1 MVPATGWQMRM
12 QISGGLKK
20 RLSRTFLLQAGAIS
34 IAAVVS
40 VLLAA
45 GVIKHVLVTEALRL
59 EADYFW
65 ARYELDRGF
74 PLPDT
79 RNLSGFLAPVGS
91 DQGLPEGL
99 YGIVDGFHDLPSGAG
114 FTTVYVTTRNGERL
128 YLVFDGERVNEL
140 AAYFGLIPLM
150 IVLLVLYL
158 SVWLAFRA
166 SHRAVSPVT
175 WLAREVNRLDPDA
188 PDAERFAEHR
198 LPQDADD
205 EVRVL
210 AGALGGFAHRLGA
223 FVERERTFTRDASHE
238 LRTPLTVIRV
248 ATDVLLERDDL
259 SERTRE
265 SVQRIRRSSDEMEE
279 LVEAF
284 LMLARETDK
293 GLQDEPV
300 CINEVV
306 DGELEKLRL
315 IARDKPVDTQLHAEC
330 QLVVQ
335 APEQAVSAV
344 IGNLLRNAYAYTD
357 NGRIRVFIRPHRLII
372 EDSGVGMSER
382 ELEEAFQPF
391 FRADPQRPGGH
402 GVGLTIVRRFSDRY
416 QWPVE
421 IHSREGGGTRVEV
434 GFPAAACEAAGQA
447 QPD

>member
-1 MVPATGWQMRM
+1 M
-12 QISGGLKK
+12 QISGGLKR
-20 RLSRTFLLQAGAIS
+20 RLSRTFLLQAAAIS

-59 EADYFW
+59 EAEYFW
-65 ARYELDRGF
+65 ARYDADPQFG
-74 PLPDT
+74 LPDT

-91 DQGLPEGL
+91 DHGLPEGL
-99 YGIVDGFHDLPSGAG
+99 HGVVDGFHDVPSGAD
-114 FTTVYVTTRNGERL
+114 FTTVYVTTREGQRL

-150 IVLLVLYL
+150 IVLLILYL

-188 PDAERFAEHR
+188 PDAERFAAAQ

-210 AGALGGFAHRLGA
+210 ATALGGFAHRLDA

-248 ATDVLLERDDL
+248 ATDLLLERDDL
-259 SERTRE
+259 SEAVRDG
-265 SVQRIRRSSDEMEE
+265 VQRIRRSSGEMEE
-279 LVEAF
+279 LVESF
-284 LMLARETDK
+284 LILAREADQ
-293 GLQDEPV
+293 GLPEEPV
-300 CINEVV
+300 CINAVV
-306 DGELEKLRL
+306 DAELEKLRL
-315 IARDKPVDTQLHAEC
+315 IARDKPVETRLEADC
-330 QLVVQ
+330 RLVVQ

-344 IGNLLRNAYAYTD
+344 VGNLLRNAFTYTD
-357 NGRIRVFIRPHRLII
+357 HGRIRVVIKPRHLII
-372 EDSGVGMSER
+372 EDSGVGMSEQAI
-382 ELEEAFQPF
+382 EEAFRPY

-402 GVGLTIVRRFSDRY
+402 GVGLTIVRRFSERY
-416 QWPVE
+416 RWPVE
-421 IHSREGGGTRVEV
+421 ISSRPGNGTRVKV
-434 GFPAAACEAAGQA
+434 GFPSALCKAMAQA
-447 QPD
+447 SPD